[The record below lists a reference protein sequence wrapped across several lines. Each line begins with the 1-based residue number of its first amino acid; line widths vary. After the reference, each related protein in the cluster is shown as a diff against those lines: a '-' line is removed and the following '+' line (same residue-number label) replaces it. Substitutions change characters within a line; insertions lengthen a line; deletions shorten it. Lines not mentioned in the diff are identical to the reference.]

1 MLIDIL
7 SMYKRWLIKK
17 ISIAETKLRRRNVI
31 MKFDNLDKDMLMKNL
46 GLDYLDI
53 KILREYDDDTIN
65 EIDVENVVHIFK
77 YLNDNDVYYY
87 KDLFL
92 ISLDLF
98 LLPYNYFI
106 DKFEKLKEKLGEE
119 YVDLLGN
126 DISLIE
132 IMYE

>member
-1 MLIDIL
+1 
-7 SMYKRWLIKK
+7 
-17 ISIAETKLRRRNVI
+17 
-31 MKFDNLDKDMLMKNL
+31 MKFDNLDIDMLMKNL

-98 LLPYNYFI
+98 LLPCNYFI

>member
-1 MLIDIL
+1 
-7 SMYKRWLIKK
+7 MYKRWLMKK

-31 MKFDNLDKDMLMKNL
+31 MKFDNLDIDMLMKNL

-53 KILREYDDDTIN
+53 KILRENIDDDTIN

-92 ISLDLF
+92 TSLDLF
-98 LLPYNYFI
+98 LLPCNYFI

>member
-65 EIDVENVVHIFK
+65 EIDVENVVHI
-77 YLNDNDVYYY
+77 LN
-87 KDLFL
+87 
-92 ISLDLF
+92 I
-98 LLPYNYFI
+98 
-106 DKFEKLKEKLGEE
+106 
-119 YVDLLGN
+119 
-126 DISLIE
+126 
-132 IMYE
+132 

>member
-1 MLIDIL
+1 
-7 SMYKRWLIKK
+7 MYKRWLIKK

-31 MKFDNLDKDMLMKNL
+31 MKFDNLDIDMLMKNL
-46 GLDYLDI
+46 GLDYLHI
-53 KILREYDDDTIN
+53 KMLRENFVDDTIN
-65 EIDVENVVHIFK
+65 EIDVENVLHIFK

-87 KDLFL
+87 IDLF
-92 ISLDLF
+92 ITSLDLF
-98 LLPYNYFI
+98 LLPCNYFI
-106 DKFEKLKEKLGEE
+106 GKFEKLKEKLGEE

>member
-1 MLIDIL
+1 MIYT
-7 SMYKRWLIKK
+7 S
-17 ISIAETKLRRRNVI
+17 NVS
-31 MKFDNLDKDMLMKNL
+31 NLDKDMLMKNL
-46 GLDYLDI
+46 GLDYLHI
-53 KILREYDDDTIN
+53 KMLRENFVDDTIN
-65 EIDVENVVHIFK
+65 EIDVENVLHIFK

-87 KDLFL
+87 IDLF
-92 ISLDLF
+92 ITSLDLF
-98 LLPYNYFI
+98 LLPCNYFI

>member
-7 SMYKRWLIKK
+7 SMYKRWLMKK

-31 MKFDNLDKDMLMKNL
+31 MKFDNLDIDMLMKNL

-77 YLNDNDVYYY
+77 YLNDNNIDR
-87 KDLFL
+87 
-92 ISLDLF
+92 I
-98 LLPYNYFI
+98 FI
-106 DKFEKLKEKLGEE
+106 NKKKR
-119 YVDLLGN
+119 
-126 DISLIE
+126 
-132 IMYE
+132 